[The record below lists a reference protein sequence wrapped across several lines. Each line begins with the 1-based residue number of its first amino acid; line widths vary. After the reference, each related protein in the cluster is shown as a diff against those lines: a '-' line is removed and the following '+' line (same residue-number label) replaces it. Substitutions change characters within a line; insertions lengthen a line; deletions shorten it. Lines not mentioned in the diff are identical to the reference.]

1 MLMVMVGG
9 QKGDDSL
16 QQDPPS
22 YENLPALLER
32 IVHDMVAA
40 DGEHPE
46 QEDGDKERVELIMKF
61 QRIGHMVSWKAHRY
75 ARFSKK

>member
-1 MLMVMVGG
+1 MLLVMVGG

-22 YENLPALLER
+22 YENLPELLER

-46 QEDGDKERVELIMKF
+46 HEDGDKERVEVIMKF
-61 QRIGHMVSWKAHRY
+61 QRIGHVVSWKANRY